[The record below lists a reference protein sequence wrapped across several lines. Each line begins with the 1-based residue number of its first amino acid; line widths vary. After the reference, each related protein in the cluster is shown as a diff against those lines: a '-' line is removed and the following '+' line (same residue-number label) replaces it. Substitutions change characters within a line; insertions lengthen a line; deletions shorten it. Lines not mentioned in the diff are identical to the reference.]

1 MTKLVQKS
9 NDLKQRVITASVFAI
24 IMLGLLAAGMYG
36 QLLLLLIIGTF
47 AAAEYL
53 IMTGLSKIF
62 AYCIPLI
69 MILLISSAT
78 SHSSFQHINI
88 LIFLSLSISAFAIVS
103 MKIDSWRTLH
113 SKIGFFYAFGAF
125 ALPISLLMSFL
136 VKNYQNSNFLIFI
149 IILLIWSNDSFAY
162 FSGRALGSKKL
173 APTISPNKTVEGF
186 IGGGIL
192 TLLLSLFMSLFFST
206 PWSQL
211 LIMAAVVWLFGS
223 IGDLVQSSIKRYFKV
238 KDSGTLLPGHG
249 GFWDRFDSFIFV
261 LIFILS
267 FQIYII

>member
-9 NDLKQRVITASVFAI
+9 NDLRQRIITAIIFAAV
-24 IMLGLLAAGMYG
+24 MLTLLSIGLYG
-36 QLLLLLIIGTF
+36 QLLLLLIVGTF

-53 IMTGLSKIF
+53 IMTGLSGFF

-78 SHSSFQHINI
+78 SHHSFHHTD
-88 LIFLSLSISAFAIVS
+88 LLVLLSLFVSVFAIFA

-125 ALPISLLMSFL
+125 ALPISLLMSYL
-136 VKNYQNSNFLIFI
+136 VKNYQASNYLVFI

-162 FSGRALGSKKL
+162 FSGRALGKRKL
-173 APTISPNKTVEGF
+173 APKISPNKTVEGF
-186 IGGGIL
+186 VGGGVL
-192 TLLLSLFMSLFFST
+192 TMMLALLMSFFFSV

-211 LIMAAVVWLFGS
+211 LMMATIVWLFGS
-223 IGDLVQSSIKRYFKV
+223 VGDLVQSSIKRYYGV

-249 GFWDRFDSFIFV
+249 GFWDRFDSFIYV
-261 LIFILS
+261 LIFILA
-267 FQIYII
+267 FQIYFI